1 MRKRENK
8 QNHRPIL
15 RHFTTWLHGAGAKC
29 ALIYA
34 VGTLVLLVLFA
45 AACAPQRYSLSVGA
59 ISHQTITATKDV
71 EDTVT
76 TESRRREAS
85 VRVEATYHFQEGVT
99 ESVLSDL
106 DETFRQLRIVQ
117 QYGLTLRQD
126 GESEEETASR
136 TFTETEL
143 EYAQGL
149 LKEVALTDKQVE
161 VLLRTDTTTME
172 AVSLTRYQATVLMRA
187 STENFDTMA
196 VTVRLA
202 VESALNTTIR
212 EGQVSQS
219 IAAIKQI
226 AGYRVE
232 TSLMQNIVPVVLNH
246 CIRPNM
252 VIDQEL
258 TAQAQENAAAQVEPV
273 VYLQGQ
279 NIIREGERVQA
290 NQLAMLEA
298 LGLLDTASYDY
309 DIYLGALLLIA
320 ISMSVLILMLVILAP
335 EVLRDVRRSSVIMVV
350 LVLCEGLCVIA
361 VKLMD
366 VYLAPVVMAAML
378 LTTLLSARVGI
389 SATFTMALIAAGLSA
404 GSSNAYSA
412 EMVHLILTGVVS
424 GIVAVQYLKDK
435 PQRVRMVIAGVIV
448 AVVNMVVIL
457 AMSLM
462 TSNNISGMMNNAM
475 WSMAGGILSGLISVG
490 FQPVFEAAFNLA
502 TPAKL
507 LELANPNQPLL
518 RRLLLEAPGTYHHA
532 IVVANL
538 AEAAAEKIG
547 ANPLLARTGAYFHDI
562 GKLKRPLYFKENQMG
577 DNPHDRTDPYVS
589 AAIVTAHTRDGL
601 ALAQKYH
608 LPPEIQTIIMEH
620 HGDTPVMYFY
630 HKALQMADGKPVDI
644 ADFRYDGQ
652 RPTTKESAIV
662 MLADTIEAAVRSI
675 PDPTPKAIEQFI
687 ERLVRGKLEDGQ
699 LSNSP
704 LTLRDIDAICE
715 AFCKVLN
722 GVFHER
728 IEYPTVNVPARPL
741 VKAEKEAEKETKQ
754 MQAEIKAEKQTE
766 AEKTPEAKPEAKAEK
781 QAEAEKTP
789 EVKAEAKAEKPDVPE
804 KPAAPVEESEENT

>member
-15 RHFTTWLHGAGAKC
+15 RRFTTWLHGAGAKC

-117 QYGLTLRQD
+117 QYGLTLRVQD
-126 GESEEETASR
+126 GETA
-136 TFTETEL
+136 TETNLAATFSAE
-143 EYAQGL
+143 EIDYALQ
-149 LKEVALTDKQVE
+149 QV
-161 VLLRTDTTTME
+161 E

-361 VKLMD
+361 VKLLD

-547 ANPLLARTGAYFHDI
+547 ANPLLARTGAYFHD
-562 GKLKRPLYFKENQMG
+562 
-577 DNPHDRTDPYVS
+577 RTDPYVS

-754 MQAEIKAEKQTE
+754 MQAEKQAE
-766 AEKTPEAKPEAKAEK
+766 AEKTPEVKAEAKAEK

-789 EVKAEAKAEKPDVPE
+789 EVKPEAKAEKPDVPE

>member
-1 MRKRENK
+1 MTQTSAFHFESLVWDW
-8 QNHRPIL
+8 PIAIYL
-15 RHFTTWLHGAGAKC
+15 FLIGISAG
-29 ALIYA
+29 L
-34 VGTLVLLVLFA
+34 VTLAVLFRRFY
-45 AACAPQRYSLSVGA
+45 PQAGGA
-59 ISHQTITATKDV
+59 DST
-71 EDTVT
+71 
-76 TESRRREAS
+76 
-85 VRVEATYHFQEGVT
+85 
-99 ESVLSDL
+99 
-106 DETFRQLRIVQ
+106 
-117 QYGLTLRQD
+117 
-126 GESEEETASR
+126 
-136 TFTETEL
+136 
-143 EYAQGL
+143 
-149 LKEVALTDKQVE
+149 
-161 VLLRTDTTTME
+161 LLRTTLIVGPG
-172 AVSLTRYQATVLMRA
+172 AV
-187 STENFDTMA
+187 
-196 VTVRLA
+196 
-202 VESALNTTIR
+202 I
-212 EGQVSQS
+212 
-219 IAAIKQI
+219 
-226 AGYRVE
+226 
-232 TSLMQNIVPVVLNH
+232 
-246 CIRPNM
+246 
-252 VIDQEL
+252 
-258 TAQAQENAAAQVEPV
+258 
-273 VYLQGQ
+273 
-279 NIIREGERVQA
+279 
-290 NQLAMLEA
+290 
-298 LGLLDTASYDY
+298 LGLLILVFHLTRPWTFWKLMFHYSFTSVM
-309 DIYLGALLLIA
+309 
-320 ISMSVLILMLVILAP
+320 SMGVMLFQLY
-335 EVLRDVRRSSVIMVV
+335 MVV

-754 MQAEIKAEKQTE
+754 MQAEIKAEKQ
-766 AEKTPEAKPEAKAEK
+766 
-781 QAEAEKTP
+781 AEAEKTP

>member
-15 RHFTTWLHGAGAKC
+15 RRFTTWLHGAGAKC
-29 ALIYA
+29 MLIYA

-76 TESRRREAS
+76 TESRRREAAA
-85 VRVEATYHFQEGVT
+85 RVEATYHFQEGVT

-117 QYGLTLRQD
+117 QYGLTLRVQD
-126 GESEEETASR
+126 GETA
-136 TFTETEL
+136 TETNLAATFSGE
-143 EYAQGL
+143 EIDYALQ
-149 LKEVALTDKQVE
+149 QVE
-161 VLLRTDTTTME
+161 
-172 AVSLTRYQATVLMRA
+172 AVPLTRYQATVLMRA

-196 VTVRLA
+196 ATVRLA

-219 IAAIKQI
+219 IATIKQI

-320 ISMSVLILMLVILAP
+320 ISMSVLILMLFILAP
-335 EVLRDVRRSSVIMVV
+335 EILRDVRRSSVIMVV

-361 VKLMD
+361 VKLLD

-378 LTTLLSARVGI
+378 LTTLLGARVGI
-389 SATFTMALIAAGLSA
+389 SATFTTALIAAGLSA

-412 EMVHLILTGVVS
+412 EMVHLVLTGIVS
-424 GIVAVQYLKDK
+424 GTVAVQYLKDK
-435 PQRVRMVIAGVIV
+435 PQRVRMVIAGVIA

-490 FQPVFEAAFNLA
+490 FQPCSRRRSIWRRPRSCWNWRIRISRCCAACCW
-502 TPAKL
+502 
-507 LELANPNQPLL
+507 
-518 RRLLLEAPGTYHHA
+518 
-532 IVVANL
+532 
-538 AEAAAEKIG
+538 
-547 ANPLLARTGAYFHDI
+547 
-562 GKLKRPLYFKENQMG
+562 KRPAHITTRLWWRIWRKRRRRKSARIRCWRARARISMTSGNSSA
-577 DNPHDRTDPYVS
+577 PCTSRKTRWATTRTTEP
-589 AAIVTAHTRDGL
+589 TRMYPPRL
-601 ALAQKYH
+601 SPRIPAMVWRWRRNTTW
-608 LPPEIQTIIMEH
+608 PPEIQTIIMEH

-754 MQAEIKAEKQTE
+754 MQAEIKAEKQAE
-766 AEKTPEAKPEAKAEK
+766 AAKAENPPK
-781 QAEAEKTP
+781 EKAAQAEDNQP
-789 EVKAEAKAEKPDVPE
+789 EEKPEE
-804 KPAAPVEESEENT
+804 KPNAPVEESEENT

>member
-1 MRKRENK
+1 MRAKRHGERNRRRSGRRSLG
-8 QNHRPIL
+8 QWL
-15 RHFTTWLHGAGAKC
+15 RSADAKC
-29 ALIYA
+29 TLVVA
-34 VGTLVLLVLFA
+34 VGALLVFVLFCA
-45 AACAPQRYSLSVGA
+45 ASAPQRYSLRVGA

-71 EDTVT
+71 VDELT
-76 TESRRREAS
+76 TENRRQAAADA
-85 VRVEATYHFQEGVT
+85 VEPTYHLKEGA
-99 ESVLSDL
+99 SDEVMQHL
-106 DETFRQLRIVQ
+106 AAVFDELRIVQ

-126 GESEEETASR
+126 GESKEETASR

-149 LKEVALTDKQVE
+149 LKEVTLTDKQVE

-172 AVSLTRYQATVLMRA
+172 NMIATVTT
-187 STENFDTMA
+187 S
-196 VTVRLA
+196 VRN
-202 VESALNTTIR
+202 ALNTTIR
-212 EGQVSQS
+212 EGQVTQS
-219 IAAIKQI
+219 INNIQQI
-226 AGYRVE
+226 VGFIVDAD
-232 TSLMQNIVPVVLNH
+232 LMQYIVPTVLKL
-246 CIRPNM
+246 CVAPNM
-252 VIDQEL
+252 VIDQEA
-258 TAQAQENAAAQVEPV
+258 TALAQEKARESVEPV

-320 ISMSVLILMLVILAP
+320 ISMSVLILMLFILAP
-335 EVLRDVRRSSVIMVV
+335 EILRDVRRSSVIMVV

-361 VKLMD
+361 VKLLD

-378 LTTLLSARVGI
+378 LTTLLGARVGI
-389 SATFTMALIAAGLSA
+389 SATFTTALIAAGLSA

-412 EMVHLILTGVVS
+412 EMVHLIFTGIVS
-424 GIVAVQYLKDK
+424 GTVAVRYLKDK
-435 PQRVRMVIAGVIV
+435 PQRVRMVIAGVIA

-462 TSNNISGMMNNAM
+462 TSNNISGVMTNAM

-754 MQAEIKAEKQTE
+754 MQAEIKAEKQAE
-766 AEKTPEAKPEAKAEK
+766 AAKAENPPK
-781 QAEAEKTP
+781 EKAAQAEENQP
-789 EVKAEAKAEKPDVPE
+789 EEKPEE
-804 KPAAPVEESEENT
+804 KPNAPVEESEENT